1 MSLKKTWFS
10 YVLWAVLA
18 GLTGIITYVVT
29 TKMLA
34 ILPVFALFIIFGII
48 GICFFLHFIC
58 GKIKQPVVSKWTG
71 RIMHILLFLMITAA
85 FIMMRLP
92 ELINFPVVELTEQA
106 ECFYKIS
113 MVGVQSVEL
122 SGEASL
128 FEQIYIHILSGLF
141 LFLGNKAEILCY
153 FQMFLQSVSFLL
165 LIAIGWT
172 LQRRV
177 YAWIPAL
184 FYAVSPFFFSAV
196 GDVGPA
202 NFWFCVVLF
211 VVSVI
216 CALEKVWKKRN
227 ITYITIMTVEILIG
241 ALFFFIKANV
251 LLYGGTPFI
260 SGGFVKGT
268 VGIRSIELL
277 IVVVFLIF
285 YCVSF
290 WFNKQDHKTLYLL
303 PFGLFLLF
311 FVWLSFYEFDSAYFC
326 MMFAVFNLYL
336 ITAESLRV
344 IFTFKPEVVTGS
356 IHMNKADADAADKEV
371 SDFDWSEMKEIM
383 QDNVTEEKTMVTEEM
398 PSVMEE
404 LTVIDKTAPIE
415 NVLPMPK
422 KHTPRVFDYAFEPSE
437 DMMHYDVEIE
447 NDEYDY

>member
-1 MSLKKTWFS
+1 MTLKKTWFS
-10 YVLWAVLA
+10 YVLWAVFA

-34 ILPVFALFIIFGII
+34 VLPVFALLIII
-48 GICFFLHFIC
+48 GVIGACLLLHFIC
-58 GKIKQPVVSKWTG
+58 GKIKLPLLSKWG
-71 RIMHILLFLMITAA
+71 SRILHILLLVAIVAM
-85 FIMMRLP
+85 FIVLRLP
-92 ELINFPVVELTEQA
+92 EMINFSVAELTEQA

-113 MVGVQSVEL
+113 MVGVQSAEA
-122 SGEASL
+122 SGTASL
-128 FEQIYIHILSGLF
+128 FEQSYIRVLSGIF

-165 LIAIGWT
+165 LILIGWT
-172 LQRRV
+172 VQKRV

-202 NFWFCVVLF
+202 NFWFCVALF
-211 VVSVI
+211 LVSVI
-216 CALEKVWKKRN
+216 CVLEKVWKKRN
-227 ITYITIMTVEILIG
+227 ITYITIMTVEILLG
-241 ALFFFIKANV
+241 VLFFSIKANV
-251 LLYGGTPFI
+251 LLYDGTPFI
-260 SGGFVKGT
+260 SDGFVKGT
-268 VGIRSIELL
+268 VGMRSIELL
-277 IVVVFLIF
+277 IAVVFLIF

-303 PFGLFLLF
+303 PFSLFLVL

-344 IFTFKPEVVTGS
+344 IFIFKPEVVTGS
-356 IHMNKADADAADKEV
+356 VRMDKKGAVIVNRNEA
-371 SDFDWSEMKEIM
+371 DFDWSEMKKIM
-383 QDNVTEEKTMVTEEM
+383 QDKVTEEKTKDVEE
-398 PSVMEE
+398 VAVVKEE
-404 LTVIDKTAPIE
+404 LSAIDRTAPIE

-422 KHTPRVFDYAFEPSE
+422 KHTPRVFDYSFEPSE

>member
-10 YVLWAVLA
+10 YVLWAVFA
-18 GLTGIITYVVT
+18 GLTGLVTYVVT
-29 TKMLA
+29 TKMFA
-34 ILPVFALFIIFGII
+34 ILPAIAIPAAAGII
-48 GICFFLHFIC
+48 GVCILLHFIC
-58 GKIKQPVVSKWTG
+58 GKIKPVVVSKWIG
-71 RIMHILLFLMITAA
+71 RGLHILLLLLITAA
-85 FIMMRLP
+85 FIVLRLS
-92 ELINFPVVELTEQA
+92 EIVNFPVAELTEQA
-106 ECFYKIS
+106 EYFYNTS
-113 MVGVQSVEL
+113 MVGGQSVEVA
-122 SGEASL
+122 SAFSL
-128 FEQIYIHILSGLF
+128 FEQTYINVLSGLF
-141 LFLGNKAEILCY
+141 LFLGNKAEVLCY
-153 FQMFLQSVSFLL
+153 FQMLLQSVSFLL

-184 FYAVSPFFFSAV
+184 LYAVSPFFFSAV

-211 VVSVI
+211 VVSII

-227 ITYITIMTVEILIG
+227 ITYITIMAVEILLGVLI
-241 ALFFFIKANV
+241 FFVKADV
-251 LLYGGTPFI
+251 LLYGGTPFT

-268 VGIRSIELL
+268 IGMRNIELL
-277 IVVVFLIF
+277 IIVVFLIS

-303 PFGLFLLF
+303 PFGLFLVF

-326 MMFAVFNLYL
+326 MMFAGFNLYL

-356 IHMNKADADAADKEV
+356 IHMDKADEGV
-371 SDFDWSEMKEIM
+371 CDFEWSEMKEIM
-383 QDNVTEEKTMVTEEM
+383 QDNVTDEKNTDAEVKTEIKEEV
-398 PSVMEE
+398 S
-404 LTVIDKTAPIE
+404 VIDRTAPIE

-422 KHTPRVFDYAFEPSE
+422 KHISKVLDYAFEPSE

-447 NDEYDY
+447 NDEYDYS